1 MNSYRHC
8 RIRRHILFT
17 QARLAA
23 RTRHARTQHPVLV
36 RALVLSW
43 LITAALAFAALIPS
57 DRPHHPPTAPTPA
70 ATAAPVPTTADAPAP
85 APAPAR
91 DTTHTVRAGQTLAAI
106 AVRYRVP
113 MRRIADDNHLPDPDR
128 ITVGQRLRITAAPP
142 DTVVISPGVT
152 LTGIARAHH
161 LSVNALMVLNPALTD
176 PDRILAGAGLRLP
189 VAATAGRYP
198 DRVRAG
204 GAGQGRR

>member
-43 LITAALAFAALIPS
+43 L
-57 DRPHHPPTAPTPA
+57 
-70 ATAAPVPTTADAPAP
+70 
-85 APAPAR
+85 
-91 DTTHTVRAGQTLAAI
+91 
-106 AVRYRVP
+106 
-113 MRRIADDNHLPDPDR
+113 
-128 ITVGQRLRITAAPP
+128 ITAAPP